1 MTLKRS
7 CNRNHDQK
15 DNTSPP
21 SPKHHDSKHQVDLFQ
36 ALLHLL
42 RLLDSLTLARLALTS
57 KYKDEDD
64 SDGHKDDICIN
75 KTTRSPCRRLYH
87 LCWSPALWT
96 SVVLHGAVRFL
107 LHTKLISHQ
116 KLSSG
121 MCTMFKHTYKVSS
134 IRWTSG
140 TVPLYHCTT

>member
-36 ALLHLL
+36 ALIHLL

-64 SDGHKDDICIN
+64 SDGHNYKDDICIN

-87 LCWSPALWT
+87 LCWSPTLWT
-96 SVVLHGAVRFL
+96 SVVLHGAVRF
-107 LHTKLISHQ
+107 HTKLISHQ
-116 KLSSG
+116 KLSAG
-121 MCTMFKHTYKVSS
+121 MCTTTYIYKV
-134 IRWTSG
+134 TSFSWN
-140 TVPLYHCTT
+140 VY